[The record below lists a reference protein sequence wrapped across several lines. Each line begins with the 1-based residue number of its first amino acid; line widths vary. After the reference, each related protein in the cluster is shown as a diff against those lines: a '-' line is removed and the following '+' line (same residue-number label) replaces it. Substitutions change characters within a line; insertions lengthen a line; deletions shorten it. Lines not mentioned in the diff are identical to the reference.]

1 METNNLD
8 IIKQA
13 LLYTKQNNLVYK
25 KVYASGPAPYP
36 YLAIKVISKD
46 PDTINF
52 STEQQD
58 KDYYVTTF
66 LTDGSENWN
75 TWRDELTNP
84 KKGWWILSATETKQ
98 RGTKN
103 TSMIPKNVDYLF
115 QTEFLDT
122 RVSRDN
128 PGIRPLGFL
137 ENAAVPA
144 TGMGHNIL
152 DRGIIGLSN
161 FKIPLP
167 GLSTPKYEAV
177 TGLGSTFYK
186 GVKAESDG
194 TLSRNYSASNAS
206 TNMIQN
212 YFLTLG
218 DDQKIIIGWSGG
230 PFSDWWEDKY
240 TMSAVKGTGEMDN
253 YAAEDNPEAVATFN
267 QVVPMKADYSTP
279 NYRDFYF
286 NKKREFDNNPDPKKG
301 IFKIPLPTEDEVIF
315 YDLDLKTFYEL
326 GIEPKLTSKEVD
338 SDIVNG
344 LINKLMG
351 QIKNDQPID
360 EINKQREEALK
371 DELDRGGKAQR
382 SLDTGANILT
392 NLFKKVDK

>member
-8 IIKQA
+8 VIKQA

-25 KVYASGPAPYP
+25 KVYASGAAPP

-46 PDTINF
+46 PDTIDF

-58 KDYYVTTF
+58 KDYYVTTI
-66 LTDGSENWN
+66 LTDGSQDWN
-75 TWRDELTNP
+75 TWKAMLGDPINQ
-84 KKGWWILSATETKQ
+84 WWILSATETKQ

-122 RVSRDN
+122 RVSRDK

-144 TGMGHNIL
+144 TGMGQNIL

-161 FKIPLP
+161 FKLPLP

-186 GVKAESDG
+186 GVTESGG
-194 TLSRNYSASNAS
+194 TLNRNYSASNAS

-212 YFLTLG
+212 YFFTLG

-230 PFSDWWEDKY
+230 KFSDWWEDKY

-267 QVVPMKADYSTP
+267 QVVPMKADYSDP
-279 NYRDFYF
+279 NYRNFYF
-286 NKKREFDNNPDPKKG
+286 AKKKEFDNNTDPKKG
-301 IFKIPLPTEDEVIF
+301 IFKIPIPTEDEVIF

-360 EINKQREEALK
+360 EINKNREEALE
-371 DELDRGGKAQR
+371 DELKRGGKAQR
-382 SLDTGANILT
+382 SLDSGANILT

>member
-8 IIKQA
+8 VIKQA

-25 KVYASGPAPYP
+25 KVYASGAAPYP

-46 PDTINF
+46 PDTIDF

-58 KDYYVTTF
+58 KDYYVTTL
-66 LTDGSENWN
+66 LTDGSEKWDDWKAMLGDPSNQ
-75 TWRDELTNP
+75 
-84 KKGWWILSATETKQ
+84 WWILSATETKQ

-103 TSMIPKNVDYLF
+103 TSMIPKIADYLF

-122 RVSRDN
+122 RVSRDK

-186 GVKAESDG
+186 GVTETDG
-194 TLSRNYSASNAS
+194 KLSRNYAASNAS

-230 PFSDWWEDKY
+230 PFSVWWEDKY
-240 TMSAVKGTGEMDN
+240 TMSAVKATGELDN

-267 QVVPMKADYSTP
+267 QVVPMKADYSDP
-279 NYRDFYF
+279 NYRNFYF
-286 NKKREFDNNPDPKKG
+286 AKKKEFDNNTDPKKG

-360 EINKQREEALK
+360 EINKNREEALE
-371 DELDRGGKAQR
+371 DELKRGGKAQR
-382 SLDTGANILT
+382 SLDSGANILT